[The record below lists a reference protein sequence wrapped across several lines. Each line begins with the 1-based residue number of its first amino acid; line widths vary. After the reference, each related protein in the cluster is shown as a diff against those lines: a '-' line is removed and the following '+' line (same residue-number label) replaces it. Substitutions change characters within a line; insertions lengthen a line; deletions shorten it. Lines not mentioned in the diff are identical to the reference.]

1 MKARYR
7 LVKMGNRGGMYYAKD
22 TISGSRT
29 SLKTKNKREAETQ
42 IQALNE
48 SASQP
53 LLSRKLGLAYLSASD
68 PELSQ
73 RTWQQVMTDIIQDKS
88 GPTLRRWEIAIK
100 DRAFD
105 SLREKTVVATLAAD
119 FLRVLRAGTVSTNVY
134 LRRLQNHCLDLGW
147 LPIPVLPKRK
157 FPKIKHAEK
166 RAITLAEH
174 QKIIEREPNMERRD
188 FYELCWHT
196 GGSQSDVA
204 GLHAEDIDYERR
216 CFAYSRKKTG
226 TMGGMRLGPQAWE
239 VILGRPRKGPLFPY
253 LIGVRESDRA
263 TEFKQRCEGLGI
275 TGVTLHCYR
284 YAWAQRSA
292 DLGYPERF
300 AQRALGHN
308 SKAVHRAYSRK
319 AQGELPS
326 LEEFEP
332 TLVSGTIFTL
342 PTSKLSEGAVKNQQ
356 GAAA

>member
-7 LVKMGNRGGMYYAKD
+7 LVKMGNRGGAYYAKD

-29 SLKTKNKREAETQ
+29 SLKTKIKREAETQ

-48 SASQP
+48 SSAQP

-73 RTWQQVMTDIIQDKS
+73 RTWQQVMTDIIQDKA

-105 SLREKTVVATLAAD
+105 SLRDKAVVSTLAAD
-119 FLRVLRAGTVSTNVY
+119 FLRVLRSGTVSTNVY

-147 LPIPVLPKRK
+147 LPIPILPKRK

-166 RAITLAEH
+166 RAITPAEH
-174 QKIIEREPNMERRD
+174 QKIVEREVNPERRD

-204 GLHAEDIDYERR
+204 ALLAEDIDYERR

-226 TMGGMRLGPQAWE
+226 SMGGMRLGPQAWS
-239 VILGRPRKGPLFPY
+239 VIMNRPRKGPLFPY
-253 LIGVRESDRA
+253 LITVRECDRA
-263 TEFKQRCEGLGI
+263 TEFKQRCDGLGI
-275 TGVTLHCYR
+275 RGITLHSYR

-308 SKAVHRAYSRK
+308 SKAVHRAYARR

-326 LEEFEP
+326 LEEFEVP
-332 TLVSGTIFTL
+332 AASGRILTL
-342 PTSKLSEGAVKNQQ
+342 PASSLSAAAVKSQED
-356 GAAA
+356 AAA